1 MICYHQ
7 LCTEVLCS
15 FWNHLHRCDV
25 IEIDLEDD
33 PVLLDSII
41 LQFHLECVRI
51 SQVGENEKW
60 IPDSRNQISIPPK
73 KLSLFLERHEFI
85 TVITGSDAVLG
96 CSGVLSDRFLE
107 LFELRQGHGG
117 WLLSFLSITLV
128 PAVRIF
134 DTVRTT
140 QIWLNA
146 PDSWAFYFPVF
157 CVKLYFFCRVIN
169 ASSQIISKSRD
180 HCNFQILRFWDFQIF
195 LIFSYSTRKEIILNQ
210 NFFAKNKKIW
220 IKN

>member
-1 MICYHQ
+1 MRF
-7 LCTEVLCS
+7 S
-15 FWNHLHRCDV
+15 
-25 IEIDLEDD
+25 
-33 PVLLDSII
+33 
-41 LQFHLECVRI
+41 
-51 SQVGENEKW
+51 
-60 IPDSRNQISIPPK
+60 
-73 KLSLFLERHEFI
+73 
-85 TVITGSDAVLG
+85 G

-210 NFFAKNKKIW
+210 NFFAKNKNCP
-220 IKN
+220 IKKYTKNITSLKSPNLQ